1 MASDERSSLREVTA
15 LLSRAWKANP
25 DFFLLWGSFGLIA
38 LLVFFFLSD
47 GDFSFLLSL
56 SSMLSCL
63 SFVMV
68 IYNIRVEQS
77 VRGVSL
83 RMVECYLV
91 VTLFRL
97 TSILTF
103 DGYLPYDR
111 SGDFIYRLT
120 ECITAA
126 LTASVVYLCRV
137 DFRASYELENDTG
150 VNHII
155 MIGACFVFAVFF
167 HPSLN
172 QFTPT
177 DIAWAFALYLE
188 AVAAMPQLFLFRKTN
203 QVQPFISHFLAGQV
217 TSKAFAL
224 MFWVSSYHELSDR
237 GSRIPT
243 KHYVGYV
250 ALVMQCMQ
258 ILIMGDFMYKYI
270 LCLTR
275 GVSVAQIL
283 ESDVV

>member
-1 MASDERSSLREVTA
+1 L
-15 LLSRAWKANP
+15 RAWKANP

-38 LLVFFFLSD
+38 LFVFIVLSD

-56 SSMLSCL
+56 SSMLSCI

-68 IYNIRVEQS
+68 VYNIRVEQS

-97 TSILTF
+97 TSIITF
-103 DGYLPYDR
+103 EGYLPYDR
-111 SGDFIYRLT
+111 SGDFLYRFT

-126 LTASVVYLCRV
+126 LTACVVYLCRV
-137 DFRASYELENDTG
+137 DFKESYERDNDNEI
-150 VNHII
+150 NHIT
-155 MIGACFVFAVFF
+155 MISACFVFAVFF

-172 QFTPT
+172 QFIPT

-203 QVQPFISHFLAGQV
+203 RVQPFISHFLAGQV

-237 GSRIPT
+237 GSRIYT
-243 KHYVGYV
+243 KHYVGHV
-250 ALVMQCMQ
+250 ALVMQFAQ
-258 ILIMGDFMYKYI
+258 ILIMGDFMYKYV
-270 LCLTR
+270 LCLSR

-283 ESDVV
+283 DDYTLV